1 MKRFYRI
8 KEICF
13 CLGIGI
19 TALRNKIANGQLPP
33 LEHPYPLNKRVA
45 GYSHD
50 TYQRVINMSNVTKEV
65 VSMGNQGGVGCPLSI
80 ESNTDRSQ

>member
-8 KEICF
+8 KEICID
-13 CLGIGI
+13 LGIGI

-45 GYSHD
+45 GYSEA
-50 TYQRVINMSNVTKEV
+50 TFKSITNVSNVINEIDDMNKDSR
-65 VSMGNQGGVGCPLSI
+65 I
-80 ESNTDRSQ
+80 